1 MPRAARHEEAGSI
14 LVIAIIL
21 MAVML
26 SVALSTLAFVDGQ
39 QIRAVEQRERET
51 ALNLAEGVLYA
62 QGFALARS
70 WPGNAGEG
78 DMVPSTCT
86 SATVQSL
93 CPDPRT
99 LAAANS
105 ATPASANF
113 TNADAS
119 ADVSW
124 TTRIRDNGGPLADA
138 FDVTMMNLT
147 QQTTGAVPCPGP
159 CRWDANGDRKLWV
172 QAQAIV
178 RGRPRNLVALLKR
191 EQFAESFGANNAITA
206 GSFET
211 TNSGNKTVI
220 DVTGSQTVV
229 RCAPVGPNCTDYDT
243 KKNQV
248 LPPPI
253 SIATAPRAMTAVQ
266 FERFKAAALSANPS
280 TYYTSC
286 PATLAGRVVFVDLPS
301 AATTCT
307 DSNGATYNSA
317 ARPGVLVVARGRLS
331 MKSTFHGL
339 VYMVNG
345 PGNEPHSS
353 DTVLTVGANG
363 EIIGGVAIDGPGHL
377 VAGQASH
384 NRASIS
390 FDPNAFNSLVSFG
403 TTGLV
408 QNTWRELSP
417 ISPTA

>member
-1 MPRAARHEEAGSI
+1 MAGDTRQAEAGSA
-14 LVIAIIL
+14 LIAAIVL
-21 MAVML
+21 TAVML
-26 SVALSTLAFVDGQ
+26 SVALSTFAIVDGQ
-39 QIRAVEQRERET
+39 QQHAAEQRQRET

-70 WPGNAGEG
+70 WPGNAAEG
-78 DMVPSTCT
+78 ATVPTTCT

-119 ADVSW
+119 AGVTW
-124 TTRIRDNGGPLADA
+124 TTRIRDNGGPLADS
-138 FDVTMMNLT
+138 FDVTKMNLT
-147 QQTTGAVPCPGP
+147 QTTGAVSCPGP
-159 CRWDANGDRKLWV
+159 CKWDANGDRRLWV

-178 RGRPRNLVALLKR
+178 RDRPRNLVALLKR
-191 EQFAESFGANNAITA
+191 EQFAESFGANNAVTA

-211 TNSGNKTVI
+211 TNNGNKTII

-229 RCAPVGPNCTDYDT
+229 RCAPVGPDCTDYNT
-243 KKNQV
+243 KKDQV
-248 LPPPI
+248 LPLPI
-253 SIATAPRAMTAVQ
+253 SIPTAPRAMTAVQ
-266 FERFKAAALSANPS
+266 LERFKAAAQSANPS

-286 PATLAGRVVFVDLPS
+286 PATYTGRVVFVELPS

-307 DSNGATYNSA
+307 DSNSATYNSA
-317 ARPGVLVVARGRLS
+317 AKPGVLVVARGMLA
-331 MKSTFHGL
+331 MKSTFYGL

-345 PGNEPHSS
+345 PGSEPHSS
-353 DTVLTVGANG
+353 STVLTVAANG